1 MCVPEAAA
9 RGCALGV
16 WRVACAR
23 CDRCAC
29 AMRATGREDY
39 SILTSLKRH
48 TSSVNRLGVL

>member
-1 MCVPEAAA
+1 M
-9 RGCALGV
+9 G
-16 WRVACAR
+16 VACAR